1 MGLCFGKNKVTPI
14 YTSNSMET
22 IPPLRRMDAFR
33 RTPSRERSITIYNE
47 DELLNS
53 VIVNDHFII
62 KK

>member
-1 MGLCFGKNKVTPI
+1 MGLCFGKNKITPI
-14 YTSNSMET
+14 QTSNEPQR
-22 IPPLRRMDAFR
+22 IPPLRRI
-33 RTPSRERSITIYNE
+33 PSRQRSITIYNE

>member
-1 MGLCFGKNKVTPI
+1 MGLCFGKNKIKPI
-14 YTSNSMET
+14 HTSNEPER
-22 IPPLRRMDAFR
+22 IPPLRRMNAVR
-33 RTPSRERSITIYNE
+33 RIPSRQRSITIYNE